1 MPLDIKKNCLFE
13 KILTQDTIAEHNF
26 CLKNSDLFLFLH
38 HVEKKINIIS
48 LFTNP
53 KLNLITW

>member
-26 CLKNSDLFLFLH
+26 CLKNSDLFLLLH
-38 HVEKKINIIS
+38 HVEKINKYN
-48 LFTNP
+48 FP
-53 KLNLITW
+53 FYQP